1 MFEFFTLLTD
11 QEAKRMAREEAR
23 AKPKPEEPKG
33 IDIQFKP
40 GIYRYRTK
48 KERRPHVNA
57 HSV

>member
-11 QEAKRMAREEAR
+11 QEAKRLAREEAR
-23 AKPKPEEPKG
+23 AKPKPEEPRRE
-33 IDIQFKP
+33 DVYYAP